1 MLRVKSFAITDDEG
15 INKLLDT
22 NRIGKGIGILVS
34 NGNICIGYEDGQP
47 ETKEQRIAAIGEQ
60 KNTMQNELDIIEH
73 SQSVLDL
80 LIADCQD
87 RVNVAQANVN
97 TLEKSETYVKADDK
111 KAAADKLAE
120 AQGAYDQLDNQRRM
134 NAAEITRTNINLAK
148 FDEQIAKLS

>member
-1 MLRVKSFAITDDEG
+1 
-15 INKLLDT
+15 
-22 NRIGKGIGILVS
+22 
-34 NGNICIGYEDGQP
+34 
-47 ETKEQRIAAIGEQ
+47 
-60 KNTMQNELDIIEH
+60 MQNELDIIEH